1 MLLLMVTLV
10 VCVFSL
16 SSLENKLKKFFNLK
30 LKIFFWLHCVAYEIL
45 VPYPEIE
52 STHHALE
59 ALSLNHGS
67 AKEVQENMF

>member
-30 LKIFFWLHCVAYEIL
+30 LKKNFGCTVWHMRFL

-59 ALSLNHGS
+59 TLSLNHGS